1 MPPKGLPLEK
11 TTMNHAQIVQAF
23 FDAYTAH
30 DVQAMLA
37 LCSPTATF
45 RYVPFGERGIGSVYE
60 TAARLWQLYMDVFPD
75 FSTKVMS
82 MMEGKDGTIVCE
94 TLNSGTQARDVG
106 NIKNKGRKMSAP
118 HLYLFTF
125 ESFDSIEKITAFW
138 DNDSIYAQLG
148 HTKLRPS
155 TFAVLASSDR
165 NTKEVV

>member
-60 TAARLWQLYMDVFPD
+60 TAARLWQLYMDVFLD

-125 ESFDSIEKITAFW
+125 ESKDSIEKITAFW

-148 HTKLRPS
+148 HTE
-155 TFAVLASSDR
+155 TQ
-165 NTKEVV
+165 T